1 MKKLAL
7 ILIIVLSFSLIGC
20 NSKWEYKTVKVFTS
34 ESNSRT
40 GTGAVKYSSINIS
53 EEKLNEYGKDGW
65 ELVNTYLEMETAF
78 PNFGDGKYVTGIRTN
93 IRPQLLV
100 LIFKKKL

>member
-1 MKKLAL
+1 MKRISLL
-7 ILIIVLSFSLIGC
+7 MLVLSFLFISC

-34 ESNSRT
+34 EINERT
-40 GTGAVKYSSINIS
+40 GTSGMKTSSIDIS
-53 EEKLNEYGKDGW
+53 DSTLNQYGEDGW

-78 PNFGDGKYVTGIRTN
+78 PNFGNGEYVTGLREN
-93 IRPQLLV
+93 VRPQLLV

>member
-1 MKKLAL
+1 MRKLFFL
-7 ILIIVLSFSLIGC
+7 FLLLFLFIGC
-20 NSKWEYKTVKVFTS
+20 NSKWEYKTVKIATS
-34 ESNSRT
+34 EINSRN
-40 GTGAVKYSSINIS
+40 GSAAMKYSSIDIS
-53 EEKLNEYGKDGW
+53 DDTLNVYGKEGW

-78 PNFGDGKYVTGIRTN
+78 PNFGDSKYVTGIREN